1 MLFVIMRRLVSDNV
15 KAEDVWLERLWV
27 DLASVK
33 SRCQPVNHTN
43 SNDVLLLQIQCS
55 SCTHTH
61 TLHFN
66 GHFPGEP
73 GLAGFIGAN
82 GDEIMGTTAAI
93 RCGKLW
99 SNRHQLQ
106 TNTQLFTGRMPFLSP
121 NKQHHKA
128 LKGKISHFMDLLTQS
143 SPAVLPTFS
152 VTIKGSWLPWGGLPC
167 LLSALWRKYPNTY
180 THTLPVLI
188 QPGCFSTDIIG

>member
-27 DLASVK
+27 HLASVK

-55 SCTHTH
+55 SCTHMHTH
-61 TLHFN
+61 TFHFN

-73 GLAGFIGAN
+73 GLASFIGAE

-121 NKQHHKA
+121 NKQCHKHWREKYHISWTCPPLA
-128 LKGKISHFMDLLTQS
+128 HLRVFQLSLWQLKAPGYLGEGCHASCQHSDAST
-143 SPAVLPTFS
+143 P
-152 VTIKGSWLPWGGLPC
+152 
-167 LLSALWRKYPNTY
+167 
-180 THTLPVLI
+180 THTHTHSRCLFNRAVSP
-188 QPGCFSTDIIG
+188 QTS